1 MPPAL
6 SPLRKLLLIFGLV
19 SLVLAPGFAQST
31 RETLQYLGTSQLDAN
46 PATSIAADDL
56 QISPHPE
63 TDGELAGIRRGPGD
77 ASIPLIANP
86 QAIVPASSV
95 ALAFSGLTH
104 RDQRLAGTGSYANT
118 QFSTEPPDEALAVG
132 NGFILQAVNAALAI
146 YDASTGALKQG
157 PTALNQFFRLK
168 PEINRASGAYGDFTS
183 DPRAYYDTQ
192 LQRWFVTVVAISTRS
207 DTGAFTAPTHLL
219 IAVSSTSDP
228 MQDWKI
234 YSIDTTSDGLEG
246 CPCYGDQPL
255 IGADAHGFFIS
266 TNAFSLREG
275 FAGVQLY
282 AISKNLL
289 ASGAMPGVVHWNS
302 PKLPGGFAFSVQPAK
317 QASFSTDDAAHGV
330 EYFSSVADIRNMLD
344 RRIAVW
350 AITNTASLADAVPVL
365 KVHNAIVETQPFG
378 VPPDAPQRPG
388 DTELG
393 SLVAEKVQFIATN
406 DHRMHQ
412 TIFSGGKL
420 WSALTTIVAVGNDP
434 MPHAGIAY
442 FVLTPSI
449 SAEGT
454 LKAEIARQGYIA
466 VHNADLF
473 HPALSSA
480 QNGNGAIAFTLSGA
494 DYYPSAAIASLGPN
508 GAGDVQII
516 APGAAPHDGFSGYK
530 YFGAESAARTGD
542 YSAAT
547 VDDHGALW
555 IAAEYI
561 PPAPRTLLANWGTFI
576 AQITPAKQP

>member
-1 MPPAL
+1 MPPAFD
-6 SPLRKLLLIFGLV
+6 PLRKLLLLCAFV
-19 SLVLAPGFAQST
+19 SLALARSLAQST
-31 RETLQYLGTSQLDAN
+31 RETLQYLGTSQLDAA
-46 PATSIAADDL
+46 PATSISADDL

-63 TDGELAGIRRGPGD
+63 TDGELAGIRRGPGNAFIPVI
-77 ASIPLIANP
+77 ASP

-95 ALAFSGLTH
+95 ALAFNGLTH
-104 RDQRLAGTGSYANT
+104 RDQRLAGTGAYANT

-132 NGFILQAVNAALAI
+132 NGFALQAVNAALAI
-146 YDASTGALKQG
+146 YDANSGALKQG

-168 PEINRASGAYGDFTS
+168 PEIKRATGAYGDFTS

-207 DTGAFTAPTHLL
+207 DTGTFTAPTHLL
-219 IAVSSTSDP
+219 IAVSTTSDP
-228 MQDWKI
+228 TQDWKI
-234 YSIDTTSDGLEG
+234 YSIDTTSDGREG

-266 TNAFSLREG
+266 TNAFSLRQG

-289 ASGAMPGVVHWNS
+289 AGGVVPGVVHWNS
-302 PKLPGGFAFSVQPAK
+302 PTLPGGFAFSVQPAR
-317 QASFSTDDAAHGV
+317 QSSFSTDDAAHGV

-365 KVHNAIVETQPFG
+365 KLHNTIVETQPFG
-378 VPPDAPQRPG
+378 VPPDTPQRTG
-388 DTELG
+388 NTELG

-406 DHRMHQ
+406 DDRMQQ

-420 WSALTTIVAVGNDP
+420 WSALTTIVALGNDP

-442 FVLTPSI
+442 FSLTPSI
-449 SAEGT
+449 SPEGI
-454 LKAEIARQGYIA
+454 LKAEIARQGYVA
-466 VHNADLF
+466 VHNTDLF
-473 HPALSSA
+473 HPALSIA
-480 QNGNGAIAFTLSGA
+480 QNGNGAITFTLNGA
-494 DYYPSAAIASLGPN
+494 DYYPSAAMASLGTN
-508 GAGDVQII
+508 GAGDVQIL
-516 APGAAPHDGFSGYK
+516 APGVAPHDGFSGYK

-561 PPAPRTLLANWGTFI
+561 PLAPRTLLANWGTFI
-576 AQITPAKQP
+576 AQISPAK